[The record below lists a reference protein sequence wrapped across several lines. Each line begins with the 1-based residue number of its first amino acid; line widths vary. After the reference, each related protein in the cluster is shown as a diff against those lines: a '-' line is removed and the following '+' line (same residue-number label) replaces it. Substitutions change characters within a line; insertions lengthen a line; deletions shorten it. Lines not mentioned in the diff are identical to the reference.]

1 MVTVAAV
8 RARALATLIPP
19 PRLHLS
25 EWIEPDIRLPEADC
39 HDCIISDIGP
49 SSQLGLPLIPDANGR
64 IWLHF
69 VLLVTLLVAQPTSA
83 K

>member
-1 MVTVAAV
+1 LTGAIGSFVANKP
-8 RARALATLIPP
+8 ALFLVLVPT
-19 PRLHLS
+19 
-25 EWIEPDIRLPEADC
+25 EADC

-49 SSQLGLPLIPDANGR
+49 SSQFGLPPLPDANGR

-69 VLLVTLLVAQPTSA
+69 VLLVTLLVAKPTSP